1 METGAP
7 LNCPNQMVIVALGG
21 LEVCDGGHR
30 LAVMKKDQRP
40 GPRKRL
46 CAGEGESESGTLQ
59 WELELPS
66 EIVGDEKPLLR
77 AFKNLQG

>member
-1 METGAP
+1 
-7 LNCPNQMVIVALGG
+7 
-21 LEVCDGGHR
+21 
-30 LAVMKKDQRP
+30 VMKKDQRP